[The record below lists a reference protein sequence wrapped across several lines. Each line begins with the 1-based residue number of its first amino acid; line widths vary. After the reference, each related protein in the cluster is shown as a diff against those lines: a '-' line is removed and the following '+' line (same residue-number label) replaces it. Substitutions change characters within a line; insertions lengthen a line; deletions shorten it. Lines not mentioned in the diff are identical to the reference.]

1 MSISKKMIDQLK
13 TDIETAINR
22 KISTPKDFSFL
33 RDSIFARL
41 HVWVGRSTL
50 MRLWNYIDN
59 KVEPRES
66 TLDVLS
72 RYLGY
77 KDWEEYKQNALL
89 PKERQSSLV
98 LCRKLSVLEDL
109 AIGDRIRLTWQ
120 PGRVCDIEYLGDL
133 KFLVVESEKTLLC
146 KGDTFQCSLIVEG
159 EPLYLDNL
167 IHDNRPPVA
176 YICGMQS
183 GVRFEHL
190 P

>member
-1 MSISKKMIDQLK
+1 MIDQLK

-22 KISTPKDFSFL
+22 KISTPKDFGFL
-33 RDSIFARL
+33 RESIFTRL

-50 MRLWNYIDN
+50 MRLWEYIDN

-72 RYLGY
+72 QYLGY
-77 KDWEEYKQNALL
+77 KDWAEYKQNALM
-89 PKERQSSLV
+89 PKEQQSSPV
-98 LCRKLSVLEDL
+98 LSRRLSVPSELS
-109 AIGDRIRLTWQ
+109 IGDRVRLTWL

-133 KFLVVESEKTLLC
+133 NFRVIESEKTRLH
-146 KGDTFQCSLIVEG
+146 KGDTFRCSLIVEG

-167 IHDNRPPVA
+167 IQDNRSPIA
-176 YICGMQS
+176 YICGMLS